1 VCLQLDKVIEEM
13 SCELAIYL
21 NASHGHKCESTLPS
35 GHSEDFYD
43 LKESQESREIREL
56 EKERAKLK
64 RTVEAQRERESV
76 KMDALREKI
85 DTLLAAQRAL
95 YSMIRAV
102 SLSNGSTWIES
113 SAALEESVRLI
124 KGALPLSFP
133 AAAAAAA
140 AAIAAP
146 SSHTAHP
153 SVNGREGGWGGVTGL
168 EPAPLSVIDSL
179 KLKSPHDKC
188 ALSLFAPMIIATDR
202 IAPSTLTSERY
213 VGQIPDPLQPNKPS
227 SSKEEIVHR
236 KPVLDVVGV
245 KISSFKNSISAIKM
259 FMSARVIVTTN

>member
-13 SCELAIYL
+13 SCKLASYL
-21 NASHGHKCESTLPS
+21 KASHGHKCESTLPS
-35 GHSEDFYD
+35 GHLEDFHD
-43 LKESQESREIREL
+43 LKESQESFEIREL

-64 RTVEAQRERESV
+64 RTMEAQRERESV

-140 AAIAAP
+140 IAAP

-153 SVNGREGGWGGVTGL
+153 SVTGREGGWEGATGL
-168 EPAPLSVIDSL
+168 GPAPLSVIDSL
-179 KLKSPHDKC
+179 KLKSPHDIC

-202 IAPSTLTSERY
+202 IAPSTLTSERS
-213 VGQIPDPLQPNKPS
+213 VGQIPDPLQPNKSS